1 MTSFLKSNAI
11 LWVVLALLAGLATL
25 AVEGTTV
32 TGPYLLTIVLAL
44 ASGVALLG
52 GIVLGSPV
60 PNGQTFPHLIFV
72 VAVIGLTVAMA
83 LEHVWTA
90 DQVQYVVGA
99 IIGGGLAGFGSTVT
113 TSSPAPADPTAPAA
127 PAAPAA
133 PVTPAETA
141 PPAPTV
147 IVQAPPAAP
156 VVSVVPS
163 PAPVPPQWGT
173 MDSTPV
179 ASTGPAAAVAPPP
192 PAPAGPNPAPPAPG
206 A

>member
-1 MTSFLKSNAI
+1 
-11 LWVVLALLAGLATL
+11 
-25 AVEGTTV
+25 V

-113 TSSPAPADPTAPAA
+113 TSSPASSTVPPPAYPAVVTATG
-127 PAAPAA
+127 
-133 PVTPAETA
+133 TPAGLLRE
-141 PPAPTV
+141 PTV
-147 IVQAPPAAP
+147 IVQAPPAAS